1 MKRVRLSVTVERR
14 TKDSLAAIARRLDTS
29 QKQIVIRAIK
39 LLELGMEEKAKGNG
53 FLVVDADLNP
63 VTRIIGL

>member
-1 MKRVRLSVTVERR
+1 MKRMRLSVTVERR
-14 TKDSLAAIARRLDTS
+14 TKDSLVAIARRLDTS
-29 QKQIVIRAIK
+29 QKQIVIQAIK